1 MELRLSIFLMLTLSG
16 VASAQTTVPNIFIP
30 GTPAKAADVN
40 ADFQAL
46 ATAIDKVAA
55 SGTQGPAGPTGPTGP
70 TGPAGP
76 TGPTGPAGPAGPVGP
91 AGSQG
96 PAGATGVAGATGAK
110 GATGAAGPAGP
121 QGAAGATGPAG
132 PQGPTGSAGPA
143 GAQGPAGPVGS
154 TGATG
159 PMGPAGPQGPAGPA
173 GTQALFGTNTSRTA
187 AGTGTSCTVGEV
199 MLMAGNVG
207 NGVPANGQLLSITAF
222 SALFEVVGTTFGG
235 DGMTSFA
242 LPDLRAAAPNGLTY
256 VICVDGVLPATH

>member
-1 MELRLSIFLMLTLSG
+1 MELRLSIFLVLALSG
-16 VASAQTTVPNIFIP
+16 VASAQTTVPNTFTP
-30 GTPAKAADVN
+30 GTPAKAAEVN

-55 SGTQGPAGPTGPTGP
+55 SGTP
-70 TGPAGP
+70 
-76 TGPTGPAGPAGPVGP
+76 GPAGPVGP
-91 AGSQG
+91 AGPTGPAGAVGPVGPAGPQG
-96 PAGATGVAGATGAK
+96 PAGAMGVAGPTGAR

-143 GAQGPAGPVGS
+143 GAQGPAGSVGS

-159 PMGPAGPQGPAGPA
+159 PMGPAGPQGPTGPA
-173 GTQALFGTNTSRTA
+173 GTQALFGTNTTRTA
-187 AGTGTSCTVGEV
+187 AGTGATCTIGEV

-207 NGVPANGQLLSITAF
+207 NGIPANGQLLSIVEF
-222 SALFEVVGTTFGG
+222 SPLFAVVGTNFGG
-235 DGMTSFA
+235 DGFNTFA

-256 VICVDGVLPATH
+256 VICAEGTFPTSH